1 MVSGA
6 YQARTMQSQG
16 SFHSQYQ
23 PTANNAYG
31 YNTPNKMNHL
41 NISQGGIT
49 SVKSHGKAFGNDPVQ
64 SKANSEMD
72 DEPIDPGYDDLED
85 DQSH

>member
-1 MVSGA
+1 
-6 YQARTMQSQG
+6 
-16 SFHSQYQ
+16 
-23 PTANNAYG
+23 
-31 YNTPNKMNHL
+31 MNHL